1 MSAGVHM
8 SEFAGNRNA
17 PGPLTLADFEALPE
31 DDNYRTELSRGWLMR
46 EPRPGGEHGCV
57 SGNLHYLLRS
67 FVSAHGLGRVLIE
80 TGFRISEKPPTV
92 RGPDVAFIATSRLPA
107 EVPIGFWTLA
117 PDLAIEVVSPSDRP
131 NDIGLKVVDYLEA
144 GTAEIWVVQPRSRTV
159 VVHRAT
165 GDARI
170 VREGETLA
178 SELLPGL
185 ELSLK
190 DVFDS

>member
-1 MSAGVHM
+1 MRELV
-8 SEFAGNRNA
+8 GNRNA
-17 PGPLTLADFEALPE
+17 PGPLTLAEFEALPE
-31 DDNYRTELSRGWLMR
+31 DDNYRTDLSRGWLMR
-46 EPRPGGEHGCV
+46 ESRPGGEHGCV
-57 SGNLHYLLRS
+57 SGNLYYLLRS
-67 FVSAHGLGRVLIE
+67 FVSAHSLGRVLIE
-80 TGFRISEKPPTV
+80 TGFRISENPPTV

-117 PDLAIEVVSPSDRP
+117 PDLAIEVVSPSNRP
-131 NDIGLKVVDYLEA
+131 NDIGLKVIDYLEA

-159 VVHRAT
+159 IVHLAT

-170 VREGETLA
+170 VREDETLA

-190 DVFDS
+190 DVFEL